1 MLNTRH
7 KYQHMCLI
15 VVNTHNDFY
24 FSSMIE
30 FGNITGTSF
39 IVFHIKEKKVS
50 FRVLVS
56 VGFLPDI
63 YLP

>member
-1 MLNTRH
+1 
-7 KYQHMCLI
+7 MCLI

-24 FSSMIE
+24 FSIVIE
-30 FGNITGTSF
+30 FGNITGTSL
-39 IVFHIKEKKVS
+39 IVFHIKPKKVS

-63 YLP
+63 NLP